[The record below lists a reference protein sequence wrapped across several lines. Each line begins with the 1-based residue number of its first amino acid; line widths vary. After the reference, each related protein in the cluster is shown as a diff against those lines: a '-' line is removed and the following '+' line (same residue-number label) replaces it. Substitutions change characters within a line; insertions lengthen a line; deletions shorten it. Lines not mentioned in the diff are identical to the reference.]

1 MRIDAVLYP
10 LKFRPKLLE
19 KIWGGRRLAALGK
32 ELPEGKQIGESWEL
46 FDFPPGTIGNER
58 WESSIVANGP
68 LAGQTLHEVI
78 VAHGRALHGD
88 VRLLGPH
95 GQFPLLV
102 KYLDAR
108 ENLSVQV
115 HPCEPYAAAN
125 PGAHLKTEAW
135 YVVRHEPGAK
145 LYKGLRSGVTR
156 KAFEEAIRDGT
167 VEECIRPVAVKE
179 GQCHFLPSGTVH
191 ALGAGI
197 LVAEVQ
203 TPSDTTY
210 RVFDFDRLDPSTGR
224 PRQLHVEHAL
234 ECIDFSGR
242 AAPQPRSH
250 VAGLFTTVTRLVT
263 SEFFKVEKVRF
274 AEGVEE
280 AFPYDE
286 PVVWMMLAGQAE
298 IKVDG
303 MREPV
308 RFGRGDTVLLPA
320 RMDNPVIKTTEP
332 CVWLEVTFPTKP
344 EIG

>member
-1 MRIDAVLYP
+1 VLYP
-10 LKFRPKLLE
+10 LKFRPRLLE
-19 KIWGGRRLAALGK
+19 KIWGGRKLETLGK
-32 ELPEGKQIGESWEL
+32 HLPEGKQVGESWEL
-46 FDFPPGTIGNER
+46 YDFPPGAIGNER
-58 WESSIVANGP
+58 WESSIVSNGS

-78 VAHGRALHGD
+78 LAHGRALYGD
-88 VRLLGPH
+88 VPLLPPH

-102 KYLDAR
+102 KFLDAR
-108 ENLSVQV
+108 EHLSVQV
-115 HPCEPYAAAN
+115 HPDAAYAAAH

-135 YVVRHEPGAK
+135 YVVQADPGAR
-145 LYKGLRSGVTR
+145 LFKGLRPGVTR
-156 KAFEEAIRDGT
+156 AEFAQAIRDGT
-167 VEECIRPVAVKE
+167 VEETIRAIPAKE
-179 GQCHFLPSGTVH
+179 GHCHFLPSGTVH

-197 LVAEVQ
+197 LVAEMQ

-210 RVFDFDRLDPSTGR
+210 RVFDFNRVDATTGKPR
-224 PRQLHVEHAL
+224 PLHVDDAL
-234 ECIDFSGR
+234 ACIDFTGR
-242 AAPQPRSH
+242 ETPQPRSH

-286 PVVWMMLAGQAE
+286 PVVWMMLDGQAE

-303 MREPV
+303 LREPV

-320 RMDNPVIKTTEP
+320 QMDNPVIKTTQP

-344 EIG
+344 ELG